1 MGVQVPPRT
10 LAYFVSSLYG
20 AKSLFRRPTTKRAVT
35 WFWRRCYSDSG
46 LHRQSFS
53 NSHCRCRCSTPT
65 GMGSEQI
72 HQATR
77 VHRPSHA
84 ANKVCL
90 RIAAAASPGT
100 EATARLPV
108 PVQSYDK
115 RQSPSKRFIPAS
127 TSIGWAAYVCGLAT
141 ALVESEHAT
150 SYECLPCNIVD

>member
-46 LHRQSFS
+46 LDRQSFS

-84 ANKVCL
+84 ANQVCL
-90 RIAAAASPGT
+90 RIAAAARPGT
-100 EATARLPV
+100 EATAKLPV

-115 RQSPSKRFIPAS
+115 RKSPSKYSSLLQPAYPRRHV
-127 TSIGWAAYVCGLAT
+127 YVGLPRH
-141 ALVESEHAT
+141 ALHQNMRQVLSVFRVA
-150 SYECLPCNIVD
+150 L

>member
-46 LHRQSFS
+46 LDRQSFS

-84 ANKVCL
+84 ANQVCL
-90 RIAAAASPGT
+90 RIAPPRVLAPRQPRDSRCLFSHTTRGNHLAKYLSLLQPD
-100 EATARLPV
+100 EAGRHVYVGLPRH
-108 PVQSYDK
+108 SLCRNM
-115 RQSPSKRFIPAS
+115 RQVTRAFRVK
-127 TSIGWAAYVCGLAT
+127 L
-141 ALVESEHAT
+141 
-150 SYECLPCNIVD
+150 